1 MKDPNLIVR
10 HLIIEL
16 REEMSDAARELRNR
30 AAWDLQCPL
39 IVVDARER
47 PMRVLKTSVRGLTGT
62 ITTSNV
68 IDDPLIRTFLR
79 RHREI
84 GGEKA
89 LAEFMSGPVAT
100 RFSILWDRY
109 TDEYR
114 HHGNAVWS
122 YTDAAKFAVK
132 SRQCFEK
139 GEIACVAITEGN
151 ETEDHGV
158 LTFSIDSDWLS

>member
-10 HLIIEL
+10 QLIREL

-89 LAEFMSGPVAT
+89 LAEFE
-100 RFSILWDRY
+100 RKQ
-109 TDEYR
+109 
-114 HHGNAVWS
+114 H
-122 YTDAAKFAVK
+122 
-132 SRQCFEK
+132 
-139 GEIACVAITEGN
+139 EIRK
-151 ETEDHGV
+151 
-158 LTFSIDSDWLS
+158 LSKKAEELRRRAEELREE